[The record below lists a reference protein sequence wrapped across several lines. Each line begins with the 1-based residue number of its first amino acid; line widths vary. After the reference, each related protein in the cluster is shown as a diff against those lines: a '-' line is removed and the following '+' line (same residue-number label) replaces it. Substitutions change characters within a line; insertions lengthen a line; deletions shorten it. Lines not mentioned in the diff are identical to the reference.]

1 MADISSHHLLYVIW
15 SQVGWPF
22 APAVWFT
29 PLGHR
34 TRINGWLQ
42 CVVRPSLNEASALGF
57 RLCKVCGARLLL
69 DR

>member
-1 MADISSHHLLYVIW
+1 MELNPVVTPIGHLT
-15 SQVGWPF
+15 Q
-22 APAVWFT
+22 
-29 PLGHR
+29 
-34 TRINGWLQ
+34 INGWLQ

>member
-1 MADISSHHLLYVIW
+1 MCYEAILDL
-15 SQVGWPF
+15 
-22 APAVWFT
+22 T
-29 PLGHR
+29 
-34 TRINGWLQ
+34 TCLQ

>member
-1 MADISSHHLLYVIW
+1 MESSRV
-15 SQVGWPF
+15 
-22 APAVWFT
+22 AVRSSGLVT
-29 PLGHR
+29 PLGHP

-42 CVVRPSLNEASALGF
+42 CVVRPSLNEASALEF